1 MAEVSTPTTSTSAA
15 TINNVAYSWSMIQ
28 LQTNFEGE
36 SADAPI
42 FVDCTAINWSTERKI
57 ESIYGLG
64 GQPRKRGFG
73 NVTYEASITLPY
85 GTQIALREK
94 SADGTLLGL
103 GEFNLIVSWVNDV
116 AANVTTE
123 TVTLAGCVFSQGG
136 MDASQDDTSLTK
148 EFNLHPHRIYTGKV
162 QSQSKMSWTH
172 ELYGGA

>member
-1 MAEVSTPTTSTSAA
+1 MA
-15 TINNVAYSWSMIQ
+15 TINNVAYSWSMVQ
-28 LQTNFEGE
+28 LQTNLTGE
-36 SADAPI
+36 SESAPI
-42 FVDCTAINWSTERKI
+42 LVDCTAISWNTERKI
-57 ESIYGLG
+57 EPIYGLG

-94 SADGTLLGL
+94 SSDGTLLGL

-123 TVTLAGCVFSQGG
+123 TVTLAGCILAQGG
-136 MDASQDDTSLTK
+136 MDANQDDTSLTK

-162 QSQSKMSWTH
+162 QANAKMSWSH
-172 ELYGGA
+172 ELYGGN

>member
-1 MAEVSTPTTSTSAA
+1 MA

-28 LQTNFEGE
+28 LQTNLTGE
-36 SADAPI
+36 NAANPI
-42 FVDCTAINWSTERKI
+42 LVDCTSISWNTERKI
-57 ESIYGLG
+57 EEIYGLG

-103 GEFNLIVSWVNDV
+103 GEFNLIVSWVNDLASGV
-116 AANVTTE
+116 SSE
-123 TVTLAGCVFSQGG
+123 TVTLAGCILAQGG
-136 MDASQDDTSLTK
+136 MDASQDDTSLSK

-162 QSQSKMSWTH
+162 AANAKMSWGH
-172 ELYGGA
+172 ELYAGT

>member
-1 MAEVSTPTTSTSAA
+1 MATA

-28 LQTNFEGE
+28 LQTNLAGE
-36 SADAPI
+36 SASNPI
-42 FVDCTAINWSTERKI
+42 FVDCTSIKWDTKRKI
-57 ESIYGLG
+57 EPIYGLG

-85 GTQIALREK
+85 GTQLTLRDK

-116 AANVTTE
+116 AANVTSE
-123 TVTLAGCVFSQGG
+123 TVTLAGCILAEGG
-136 MDASQDDTSLTK
+136 MDASQDDTSLTR
-148 EFNLHPHRIYTGKV
+148 EFDLHPHRIYTGKV
-162 QSQSKMSWTH
+162 LANANMSWSH

>member
-1 MAEVSTPTTSTSAA
+1 MAAV
-15 TINNVAYSWSMIQ
+15 INNVAYSWSMIQ
-28 LQTNFEGE
+28 LQTNLSGE
-36 SADAPI
+36 SESSPI
-42 FVDCTAINWSTERKI
+42 LVDCTAINWSTERKI

-85 GTQIALREK
+85 GTQISLREK
-94 SADGTLLGL
+94 SSDGTLLGL

-116 AANVTTE
+116 AANITSE
-123 TVTLAGCVFSQGG
+123 TITLAGCVLAQGG

-148 EFNLHPHRIYTGKV
+148 EFNLHPHRIYTGTV
-162 QSQSKMSWTH
+162 QANSNMSWSH

>member
-1 MAEVSTPTTSTSAA
+1 MASTA

-28 LQTNFEGE
+28 LQTNLSGE
-36 SADAPI
+36 SAKSPI
-42 FVDCTAINWSTERKI
+42 FIDCTAIKWNTERKI

-85 GTQIALREK
+85 GTQIELRNK

-103 GEFNLIVSWVNDV
+103 GEFNLIVSWANDL
-116 AANVTTE
+116 AADISTE
-123 TVTLAGCVFSQGG
+123 TITLAGCIFAQGG
-136 MDASQDDTSLTK
+136 MEASQDDTSITK
-148 EFNLHPHRIYTGKV
+148 EFDLHPHRIYNGTV
-162 QSQSKMSWTH
+162 QSNPNASWSH